1 MRKWLALAATGVM
14 ALGVISCGDD
24 DSDSGGGGGGG
35 QLSGEI
41 RIDGSSTVQPFAQAA
56 VELFKTENPDVN
68 ISVGGA
74 GTGDGFEKLSKR

>member
-24 DSDSGGGGGGG
+24 ESDSGGGGSSGGG
-35 QLSGEI
+35 GDLSGNI

-56 VELFKTENPDVN
+56 AERTFTR
-68 ISVGGA
+68 
-74 GTGDGFEKLSKR
+74 LS